1 MAGSMKRMLYLT
13 DQGLTAFIVEG
24 RKVVGKRRYG
34 LAEEDLD
41 AFEEDLR
48 QAPEMVT
55 RLVLDVTEEEF
66 HEEKVPHVFSHDQKK
81 ILERRRRQR
90 FRGGRWSFHQRQG
103 RERKGRKDDIF
114 LLSGITREEVVQ
126 PWLERLLKQCVPL
139 DDMVSVP
146 LLAPRLYR
154 MMRLKQEHVLFVSHG
169 EGGGIRQTYLSRGRL
184 KASRLAPTP
193 CYEEREYAEHILA
206 EVRRMKQFLNSAYLL
221 PFGET
226 LHLYV
231 LGSNEVNSL
240 MGKKVADGDGIRLH
254 NYNLKAL
261 EQRFRFRE
269 LSRSDHADA
278 FFSLLA
284 ATQKG
289 IPSYATPAEKR
300 CFYHH
305 RARQS
310 LAAASAAIMV
320 AGVAAAAQ
328 GMFLLLEEQENLLQ
342 VQQEVALYQAKH
354 ARLQQS
360 RPPGEVSGFHMRDV
374 VEFYRQLERLAVSPF
389 DYFPG
394 VGQTLLRHPSIR
406 LRRLNYRLSG
416 GASGQNGHSASP
428 GDRRWPSS
436 LETMAAQQDQAPKRA
451 LPVLELEGEIEA
463 GDRSYRQVHQ
473 DFTRWLAGMKARE
486 EFSRIRVRRWP
497 LEIRSEKSL
506 VMDSSPAQGSRPFR
520 FALTLEGK
528 ELL

>member
-1 MAGSMKRMLYLT
+1 MAGSMKRILYLT
-13 DQGLTAFIVEG
+13 DQGLTAFVVEG
-24 RKVVGKRRYG
+24 RRLVGKRHYG
-34 LAEEDLD
+34 QDQKELD

-103 RERKGRKDDIF
+103 REKQGRKDDIF

-126 PWLERLLKQCVPL
+126 PWLDRLTNQCVPL
-139 DDMVSVP
+139 DSMVSVP

-154 MMRLKQEHVLFVSHG
+154 MMRLKQENVLFVSHG
-169 EGGGIRQTYLSRGRL
+169 EGGGIRQTFLHRGRL

-193 CYEEREYAEHILA
+193 RYEEKEYAGHMLA

-221 PFGET
+221 PFGES
-226 LHLYV
+226 LHIYV
-231 LGSNEVNSL
+231 LGSNEINSL
-240 MGKKVADGDGIRLH
+240 MGREVADEDGIRLH
-254 NYNLKAL
+254 NYNLTAL
-261 EQRFRFRE
+261 ETRFHFQGFG
-269 LSRSDHADA
+269 SDDHADA

-289 IPSYATPAEKR
+289 IPSYATPVDKR

-310 LAAASAAIMV
+310 LAAAAAVIMV
-320 AGVAAAAQ
+320 AGVAAIANEL
-328 GMFLLLEEQENLLQ
+328 FLLLEQQEDLLQ
-342 VQQEVALYQAKH
+342 VEQEIALYQAKH
-354 ARLQQS
+354 ERLRQT
-360 RPPGEVSGFHMRDV
+360 RPPGEISGFLMRDA
-374 VEFYRQLERLAVSPF
+374 VEFHRQLEKLAVSPF

-394 VGQTLLRHPSIR
+394 VGQSLLRHPSIR
-406 LRRLNYRLSG
+406 LRRLNYRLVGDAGDLEENSRLPEPRNRLS
-416 GASGQNGHSASP
+416 ALDRMAEQNGEAS
-428 GDRRWPSS
+428 RRP
-436 LETMAAQQDQAPKRA
+436 
-451 LPVLELEGEIEA
+451 LPVLELEGEIQA

-473 DFTRWLAGMKARE
+473 DFTNWLAGMKATG
-486 EFSRIRVRRWP
+486 EFSRIHVKRWP
-497 LEIRSEKSL
+497 LEIRSERSL

-520 FALTLEGK
+520 FALMLEGK